1 MLVAHRSHSHSY
13 TTDPTAASLKTSL
26 RHVGSRP
33 SVPVAGSGHSS
44 EGLAS
49 SDLQALYP
57 SLYGNTESRAQW
69 AILTGLLVRP
79 LAKAAILMTPILC
92 GLVYHIFQ

>member
-1 MLVAHRSHSHSY
+1 MLVAHRSHSNSY

-33 SVPVAGSGHSS
+33 AAPVAGSGHSR

-49 SDLQALYP
+49 GDLQALYP
-57 SLYGNTESRAQW
+57 SLYRVTESRAQW
-69 AILTGLLVRP
+69 AIPTAFLVRP

-92 GLVYHIFQ
+92 GLVYHILQ